1 MEELSNARGMQ
12 NSALQAELGSV
23 KTQLLESNDSL
34 LRVQNTLQTSQ
45 NETDKLNKDL
55 ASKQT
60 IISNIETNL
69 EQTNSKY
76 EELNCDF
83 ESLVTMNDKL
93 EKENSDLQ
101 ENISILQLKC
111 ENLNHSKE
119 ELDLKCDKLNSE
131 VEILQ
136 NTISES
142 ERTFPDRL
150 ENSNLVRSLKNQ
162 IVTLKDEVGEK
173 KQVSFQIKQLLLGKY
188 KKSNN
193 FLDDIV

>member
-23 KTQLLESNDSL
+23 KTQLSESNDSL
-34 LRVQNTLQTSQ
+34 HRVQNTLQTSQ
-45 NETDKLNKDL
+45 IEMGKLNKDL
-55 ASKQT
+55 VSKQA
-60 IISNIETNL
+60 IISNIEMNL

-101 ENISILQLKC
+101 ENISSLQLKC
-111 ENLNHSKE
+111 ENLNNSKE
-119 ELDLKCDKLNSE
+119 ELELKCDKLNNE
-131 VEILQ
+131 VETLQ

-150 ENSNLVRSLKNQ
+150 ENSNLVRSLNNQ
-162 IVTLKDEVGEK
+162 IVKLEDEVGEK
-173 KQVSFQIKQLLLGKY
+173 KQVSFQIKQWLWAK
-188 KKSNN
+188 
-193 FLDDIV
+193 